1 MNVAAVLEAFHGLR
15 VLVAGDVCLD
25 RWCRYDPKE
34 ALASRETGLPRV
46 GVVTTETTPGAAGTI
61 ANNLAA
67 LGAGRVAV
75 LGAVGEDGHGWE
87 LDQALRA
94 RGIDA
99 SLLIRSAEVPT
110 FTYTKLINA
119 ATDEEDLP
127 RIDFIHTREI
137 SAALDARIVAA
148 LEDAAPQFDVII
160 VSDQAE
166 TKAGGVVTARMR
178 EALTPIARGKIVW
191 VDSRVRAE
199 HFRGVILKPNRD
211 EAEEA
216 CQRAFGRVDF
226 AALRAH
232 TEARLLIVTQGGDG
246 ALVIDDHGQSLAE
259 GRSVEKP
266 VDICGAGDSFSA
278 GAAMTLAVTGSGVDA
293 ARFGNLVASITI
305 MKKGTGTAT
314 PEEVCAAAEKC
325 GQTALSTFGVSSN
338 SGHEGSGTE

>member
-1 MNVAAVLEAFHGLR
+1 MTTPEILRAFRSLR

-25 RWCRYDPKE
+25 RWCRYDPRE

-46 GVVTTETTPGAAGTI
+46 GVISTETTPGAAGTI

-75 LGAVGEDGHGWE
+75 LGVVGEDGFGWE
-87 LDQALRA
+87 LDRALLA

-110 FTYTKLINA
+110 FTYTKLING

-127 RIDFIHTREI
+127 RVDFVNTREI
-137 SAALDARIVAA
+137 SPA
-148 LEDAAPQFDVII
+148 LESCVVDALNDAAGQFDVII
-160 VSDQAE
+160 ISDQAE
-166 TKAGGVVTARMR
+166 TKAGGIVTARMR
-178 EALTPIARGKIVW
+178 EALTAIARNKIVW

-199 HFRGVILKPNRD
+199 HFRGVILKPNRE

-216 CQRAFGRVDF
+216 SRRALGGVDF

-232 TEARLLIVTQGGDG
+232 TDARLLIVTQGGDG
-246 ALVIDDHGQSLAE
+246 ALVIDEHGQVMAE
-259 GRSVEKP
+259 GRRIEKP

-278 GAAMTLAVTGSGVDA
+278 GAAMTLAVTGSGLEA

-305 MKKGTGTAT
+305 MKKGTGTAS
-314 PEEVCAAAEKC
+314 PEEVLAAK
-325 GQTALSTFGVSSN
+325 
-338 SGHEGSGTE
+338 